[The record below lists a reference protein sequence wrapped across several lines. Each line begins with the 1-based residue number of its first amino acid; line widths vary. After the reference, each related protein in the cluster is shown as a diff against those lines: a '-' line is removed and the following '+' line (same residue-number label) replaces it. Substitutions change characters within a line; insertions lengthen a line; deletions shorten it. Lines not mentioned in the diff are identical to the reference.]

1 MTTTRR
7 VPKAPN
13 QPVGAMSLS
22 RIASSSSTSSGSIA
36 ALLVRTVRE
45 SLVQP
50 ILTTM
55 VMLRFHTMVENQPLD
70 GSWVERLRSAG
81 DGLGRLD
88 DLRRRAS

>member
-1 MTTTRR
+1 M
-7 VPKAPN
+7 
-13 QPVGAMSLS
+13 
-22 RIASSSSTSSGSIA
+22 
-36 ALLVRTVRE
+36 RTVRE